1 MSERN
6 LYANEDPMWRMRML
20 MLTKRKRNMEIA
32 QTIDEAINEW
42 YSLHNLPV
50 PNWKQ
55 KDPEWWTTYLEE
67 LGIDKNNP

>member
-1 MSERN
+1 
-6 LYANEDPMWRMRML
+6 
-20 MLTKRKRNMEIA
+20 MEIA

>member
-1 MSERN
+1 MHMQT
-6 LYANEDPMWRMRML
+6 LMR
-20 MLTKRKRNMEIA
+20 RKRNMEIA

-50 PNWKQ
+50 PDWKKQ